1 MIAHQ
6 SRESTFTFYAK
17 QNPSQDLNG
26 SFFQRREPLKMGV
39 FKSTDFQATTT
50 LSKETNF
57 KTFVG
62 IHKPTGKKY
71 AIKKIQKGSIDRA
84 SLYRQAEIHMRLKHE
99 NILEVYDL
107 IESNQSYYFV
117 MEHVEYFAA
126 DVITVDDFIS
136 R

>member
-1 MIAHQ
+1 MIKHQ

-17 QNPSQDLNG
+17 QDPTQDLNG
-26 SFFQRREPLKMGV
+26 SFFHRNEPLKMGV
-39 FKSTDFQATTT
+39 FRSSDFQASTT

-71 AIKKIQKGSIDRA
+71 AIKKIQKDSIDSA
-84 SLYRQAEIHMRLKHE
+84 SLYRQAKIHMRLKHE

-107 IESNQSYYFV
+107 IESSQSYYFV
-117 MEHVEYFAA
+117 MEHVEHYAS
-126 DVITVDDFIS
+126 DVMTVDDFIS